1 MSQEIIFLRKNN
13 MSAQPHL
20 KMSSKDAQNNI
31 GADEYIKKLR
41 SIYDKYTSARFF
53 SMINACVNCGAC
65 ADSCH
70 YFCSEQN
77 PDHIPANRI
86 KVLSKII
93 SEYFHPIKSKIG
105 LSSKQDPMA
114 NQAFDDLYKA
124 AFENCTL
131 CGNCALACPMG
142 INTGE
147 IMYVARALLFGLGRL
162 PSGLLGPVDT
172 TLSTGNYLGLSKE
185 DFIDTIEWIAEE
197 MEDDMGEGFT
207 LPIDKKNAQILYV
220 PHPLTLR
227 DLPFLLMD
235 ELKIL
240 SAANENFTLSTHG
253 FDVANYAFYQGSK
266 ENAFQVASNPLS
278 ARKKINASAIALA
291 PCGHG
296 YRVLKHEMEKI
307 IGERFDFQI
316 YTLVELIDQYIQK
329 GRLKLEKDLFE
340 GPVTYHDPC
349 NIGRRGGVLEE
360 PRRVIRA
367 LTSNFV
373 EMTPTGVH
381 NYCCGGGGGLAS
393 TGDLGHIRNRMG
405 KIKADQIR
413 QTGAKTVITGCFNC
427 KNQIRDIAENYDLD
441 YQVKS
446 IVEVVANSIKN

>member
-1 MSQEIIFLRKNN
+1 MT
-13 MSAQPHL
+13 AQPDL
-20 KMSSKDAQNNI
+20 KISSEDAENTLSS
-31 GADEYIKKLR
+31 AEYIEKLR
-41 SIYDKYTSARFF
+41 SIYDKYTSTRFF
-53 SMINACVNCGAC
+53 SMINACINCGAC
-65 ADSCH
+65 ANACH
-70 YFCSEQN
+70 YYCSEQN
-77 PDHIPANRI
+77 SDHIPANRI

-105 LSSKQDPMA
+105 LSSTQNPMT
-114 NQAFDDLYKA
+114 NQKFDDLYKA

-131 CGNCALACPMG
+131 CGNCALTCPMG

-162 PSGLLGPVDT
+162 PSGLVGPVNT
-172 TLSTGNYLGLSKE
+172 TLETGNYLGLSKE

-197 MEDDMGEGFT
+197 MEEDMGEGFT
-207 LPIDKKNAQILYV
+207 LPIDKENAEILYI

-266 ENAFQVASNPLS
+266 ENAFQVASNPLK
-278 ARKKINASAIALA
+278 ARKIINARSIALA

-307 IGERFDFQI
+307 IGERFDFKI
-316 YTLVELIDQYIQK
+316 YTLVELIDQYVQK
-329 GRLKLEKDLFE
+329 GILKLDKDLFE

-349 NIGRRGGVLEE
+349 NIGRRGGILEE

-413 QTGAKTVITGCFNC
+413 KTGAKTVITGCFNC

-441 YQVKS
+441 YKVKS